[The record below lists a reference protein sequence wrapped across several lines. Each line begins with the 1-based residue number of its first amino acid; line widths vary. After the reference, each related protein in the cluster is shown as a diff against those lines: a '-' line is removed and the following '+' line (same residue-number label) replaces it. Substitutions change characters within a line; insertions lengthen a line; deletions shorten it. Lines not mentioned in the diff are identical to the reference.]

1 MSASLSM
8 MTSVIRSDEVLRCQN
23 DTSGPASDATH
34 PISAIENMRS
44 RLRNFSDIE
53 VATLEDE
60 LDFYTFTGIAG
71 STVKKLLAV
80 I

>member
-1 MSASLSM
+1 MSASMSM

-23 DTSGPASDATH
+23 GTSGPASDATH
-34 PISAIENMRS
+34 PISAIEKMRS
-44 RLRNFSDIE
+44 RLRYFSEIE
-53 VATLEDE
+53 VAKLEDE

-71 STVKKLLAV
+71 SYVKKLLPV